1 METNLTVEELDDRK
15 VAEMVAEEATK
26 QLEDVLDEVVDLAKN
41 TEFKQSTK
49 DDLATYSEEPEEE
62 LNDETLPMDDLELDI
77 DLAEESTKPQTGVE
91 PVAEEKESAP
101 HRLIDTESESEVE
114 EVAGHLGQASTPLG
128 SDGQLASLL
137 SKKID
142 ATLAGLVEERLSAV
156 VERIIVD
163 KINRVFAS
171 VG

>member
-1 METNLTVEELDDRK
+1 METTSAVEELDDRK

-49 DDLATYSEEPEEE
+49 DELATSSEDPAEE
-62 LNDETLPMDDLELDI
+62 LNDETLPMDDLELDM
-77 DLAEESTKPQTGVE
+77 DLAEESTEPQTGVE
-91 PVAEEKESAP
+91 PVAEETESAP
-101 HRLIDTESESEVE
+101 HRLIDTKSEIEVE
-114 EVAGHLGQASTPLG
+114 AVDGHVGQASTPLG

-142 ATLAGLVEERLSAV
+142 ATLTCLVEERLSAV